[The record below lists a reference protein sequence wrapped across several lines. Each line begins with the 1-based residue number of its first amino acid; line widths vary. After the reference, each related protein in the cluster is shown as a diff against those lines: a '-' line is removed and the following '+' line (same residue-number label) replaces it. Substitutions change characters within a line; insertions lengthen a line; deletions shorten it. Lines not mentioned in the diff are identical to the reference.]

1 MDITNQTKRPLA
13 IPLPGGKK
21 LRLGP
26 GKMGQISPKAAEFPA
41 VKKLVEAGDISIVA
55 DGRSD
60 SSSSSGG
67 SGGSGSSG
75 SSQRQG
81 GGHGMRQTGDR

>member
-26 GKMGQISPKAAEFPA
+26 GKMGQISPKAAEHPP
-41 VKKLVEAGDISIVA
+41 VKKLVEAGDILIVA
-55 DGRSD
+55 EGRSD
-60 SSSSSGG
+60 SSTSGG
-67 SGGSGSSG
+67 SGGAGG

-81 GGHGMRQTGDR
+81 GGPSPRQTGDR

>member
-1 MDITNQTKRPLA
+1 MDITNESKRPLA

-26 GKMGQISPKAAEFPA
+26 GKMGQISPKAAEHPP
-41 VKKLVEAGDISIVA
+41 VKKLIEAGDIAIVQ

-60 SSSSSGG
+60 SGSSSSGG
-67 SGGSGSSG
+67 SAG

-81 GGHGMRQTGDR
+81 GGPNLRQTGDR

>member
-1 MDITNQTKRPLA
+1 MDIINETKRPLA

-26 GKMGQISPKAAEFPA
+26 GKMGQISPKAAGHPP
-41 VKKLVEAGDISIVA
+41 VKKLVEAGDITIVQ

-60 SSSSSGG
+60 SSAARSGG
-67 SGGSGSSG
+67 GTG

-81 GGHGMRQTGDR
+81 GGPGLRQTGDR